1 MSYTTYTP
9 SQAYPSMWD
18 DQTGIPALTTSSIAS
33 INVYSGT
40 GTGTNTPGTFITD
53 AGTGPTWTL
62 PSISAIDINSAPLF
76 TTMPGSGTLSVKGR
90 ADFDDDI
97 TIKGVSLS
105 ETLDKINERLAIL
118 KPNPDLESRWEKLK
132 ELRVQYEQLEREC
145 FEKEEIIKILEK

>member
-1 MSYTTYTP
+1 MSHTTYTP
-9 SQAYPSMWD
+9 SQTYPSMWD

-33 INVYSGT
+33 ITGYSGT
-40 GTGTNTPGTFITD
+40 GTGTSAPGTFITNT
-53 AGTGPTWTL
+53 GTGPTWTL
-62 PSISAIDINSAPLF
+62 PSISAIDINSAPLL

-118 KPNPDLESRWEKLK
+118 KPNEDLESRWDNLK
-132 ELRVQYEQLEREC
+132 ELRRQYQELEADLL
-145 FEKEEIIKILEK
+145 EKELLLKILEK